1 MVKSK
6 KQSSHKNVV
15 HYKTFKV
22 SPDVKPFVQFHIT
35 NQTIIW
41 SVLLVMTLV
50 LALWVLQIQ
59 LNTIEILDSIKS
71 V

>member
-22 SPDVKPFVQFHIT
+22 NPDVKPFVQFNIT

-41 SVLLVMTLV
+41 SVLIITILV
-50 LALWVLQIQ
+50 LALWVLQFQ
-59 LNTIEILDSIKS
+59 LNTIEILDNIKS